1 MLLLSLLFASFLS
14 PDDAPTTTTTATALV
29 QQAQD
34 AMQAQEWEQA
44 EKLLLQAV
52 AQDGATPTL
61 YRMLG
66 DVCVKRNKPSTARQ
80 YYKKA
85 KALEKK

>member
-1 MLLLSLLFASFLS
+1 MLLLSLLFTFFA
-14 PDDAPTTTTTATALV
+14 PDDAAPTPNTATALV

-34 AMQAQEWEQA
+34 AMSAQQWEQA

-52 AQDGATPTL
+52 NQDGATPTL

-85 KALEKK
+85 KALEKN